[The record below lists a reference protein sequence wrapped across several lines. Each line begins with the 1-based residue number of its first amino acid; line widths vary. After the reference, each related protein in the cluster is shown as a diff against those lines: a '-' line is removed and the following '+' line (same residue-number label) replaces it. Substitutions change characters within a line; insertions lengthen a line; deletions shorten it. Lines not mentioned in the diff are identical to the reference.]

1 MLDLSNNKWTKY
13 LFYSSLSGL
22 SAICYYFFAYKVS
35 RIDFFEIVVL
45 YSVLFVLFFRIY
57 STQKNNFL
65 VLASTALFFRAIFIV
80 ATPTLSQDFYR
91 FIWDGRI
98 LLQGINPYLFTPESF
113 IEKSIFPIAQAE
125 ELHKEMGQ
133 LSANNYT
140 NYPPINQLCFAIANL
155 FSSRNILG
163 SIIFMRLQL
172 ILADI
177 GILYFGKKLLEKLN
191 LPVSTLFLYMLNPF
205 IIIELTGNLHYE
217 NVMLFFL
224 IWSIYLLHTNKWKW
238 AAVVFALSISVKLI
252 PLLFLPLFFQQFKFK
267 KLIVF
272 YFIVLAT
279 TALLFVPFFNQSF
292 IHNYAQTIGLWFQ
305 KFEFNASIYYIV
317 RAIGFQLSGYNQI
330 TIIGKIIPIFI
341 LLIVLSITFFRKNDS
356 TKEILIAMLL
366 SLTCYFFLSTT
377 VHPWYIATLVL
388 LSVFTPYRYTLVWSW
403 AVILSYSA
411 YRTTI
416 FNENSWLITL
426 EYLLIYSW
434 VIWEVFFKIKRQ
446 NQHA

>member
-1 MLDLSNNKWTKY
+1 
-13 LFYSSLSGL
+13 
-22 SAICYYFFAYKVS
+22 
-35 RIDFFEIVVL
+35 
-45 YSVLFVLFFRIY
+45 
-57 STQKNNFL
+57 
-65 VLASTALFFRAIFIV
+65 
-80 ATPTLSQDFYR
+80 
-91 FIWDGRI
+91 
-98 LLQGINPYLFTPESF
+98 
-113 IEKSIFPIAQAE
+113 
-125 ELHKEMGQ
+125 MGQ